1 VLFDQTMVGSNL
13 EHARVHLSL
22 QAAAFFGSLVLF
34 LGATMAI
41 AISMYSGLGKGERW
55 PLPRPPNAN

>member
-1 VLFDQTMVGSNL
+1 
-13 EHARVHLSL
+13 
-22 QAAAFFGSLVLF
+22 

-41 AISMYSGLGKGERW
+41 AISMYSGLGKGECW